1 LAADSF
7 LHQKTGIPTKLPCT
21 GLEILNLLI
30 ANEGTHDQVL
40 KLGEAKILEKSS
52 AILHMLEKE
61 KTPTSSARR
70 ARTTTLPQERMALM
84 RQMIQERQDPIK
96 IIVKKIMDTNSTLI
110 MNEATKALSS
120 SSVTD
125 EVLHRLK

>member
-1 LAADSF
+1 M
-7 LHQKTGIPTKLPCT
+7 
-21 GLEILNLLI
+21 LI

-52 AILHMLEKE
+52 AILHMLEKGE
-61 KTPTSSARR
+61 NAHFIGEEGKNHHTS
-70 ARTTTLPQERMALM
+70 QERMALM

-110 MNEATKALSS
+110 MNEATKALSYF
-120 SSVTD
+120 SVTD